1 MELALPL
8 IALGAT
14 YVISKQNNDNTKSV
28 PLSNS
33 AALFTQS
40 QAQSQKE
47 GFAGLNSSINNT
59 LTNAYTAPQNYPT
72 TTQEQLRNNV
82 NRYTPP
88 HEATESYLDQ
98 NAFTSSER
106 GGHNVGQNINPIYSM
121 SGELITKDNF
131 THNNM
136 VPFTSA
142 RESHQNDP
150 NKNVLDNMIGSKT
163 HSNRKNEQAPLFK
176 NEDNMNWINGT
187 PNQTDFMRSRVNN
200 GMSQNNTL
208 PFEQEKVAPG
218 LGLGY
223 GTEGS
228 TNGFNSGMESRDLY
242 SQQTVDDLRIATNPK
257 QVYDISTFEGPAL
270 STIKATATIE
280 TQGKIEKR
288 QPDTMYENNP
298 NKWLTTTG
306 ASKGNTLRS
315 INDAGIIRRC
325 DGPVNYTG
333 PSVNTEKQAGQAPR
347 TYEQSR
353 RQDVQASSKPTSN
366 TIGNASVDSQ
376 IALQSQV
383 PAYLP
388 NNRSINCEKTPRQV
402 GIINGIFNAAM
413 APIMD
418 VIRPTRKDETIES
431 TRTNGGIKST
441 INGSYTQNPEDR
453 PSTTMKETTLYTPTL
468 TVNYTQREGGYVAN
482 AIAPSQTKRDSTLH
496 DYIGPSGG
504 PSTNTQGTSYASAYA
519 QTNNAI
525 KSSTVSSRDP
535 NGGTQIFNPTTNV
548 SSMKCDT
555 NRFDGRMNPLTG
567 VNTSIPSRKTFG
579 EVNAQTKPIASTA
592 DRNESAMLDAFRNNP
607 FTHATF

>member
-1 MELALPL
+1 MEIALPL

-14 YVISKQNNDNTKSV
+14 YVISKQNNDNAPSV

-33 AALFTQS
+33 AALFAQS
-40 QAQSQKE
+40 QTHPQKE
-47 GFAGLNSSINNT
+47 GFSGLDSSINNT
-59 LTNAYTAPQNYPT
+59 LTNTYTDPQNYPT
-72 TTQEQLRNNV
+72 TNQTQLRNNV
-82 NRYTPP
+82 NIYNKP
-88 HEATESYLDQ
+88 HEATELYLDQ

-106 GGHNVGQNINPIYSM
+106 GGHSVGHNINPVYSI

-142 RESHQNDP
+142 RESHQSNTHG
-150 NKNVLDNMIGSKT
+150 NVLDHMIGSKT

-176 NEDNMNWINGT
+176 NEENMHWINGT

-208 PFEQEKVAPG
+208 PFEPEKVAPG

-228 TNGFNSGMESRDLY
+228 TKGFNSGMESRDIY
-242 SQQTVDDLRIATNPK
+242 SQQTVDDLRITTNPK
-257 QVYDISTFEGPAL
+257 QVYDISTFEGPAI
-270 STIKATATIE
+270 STIKATSTVE

-288 QPDTMYENNP
+288 QPDTMYENTP

-306 ASKGNTLRS
+306 ASKGNTVRS

-325 DGPVNYTG
+325 DGPINYTG
-333 PSVNTEKQAGQAPR
+333 PSINTEKHAGQAPR

-353 RQDVQASSKPTSN
+353 RHDVQASSTPMSN
-366 TIGNASVDSQ
+366 KIGNASVDSQ
-376 IALQSQV
+376 IALQAQV
-383 PAYLP
+383 PASLH
-388 NNRSINCEKTPRQV
+388 NNRSINCEKIPRQV

-418 VIRPTRKDETIES
+418 VIRPTRKDEIVES
-431 TRTNGGIKST
+431 TRTNGGIKSA
-441 INGSYTQNPEDR
+441 INKSYNQNPEDR

-482 AIAPSQTKRDSTLH
+482 AMAPSQTQRDSTLH
-496 DYIGPSGG
+496 DYIGATGG
-504 PSTNTQGTSYASAYA
+504 PGTNAQSTSYGSAYA
-519 QTNNAI
+519 QTNNAL
-525 KSSTVSSRDP
+525 KSSTVSSRSP

-548 SSMKCDT
+548 ASMKCDT
-555 NRFDGRMNPLTG
+555 TRFDGRMNPLTG
-567 VNTSIPSRKTFG
+567 VNTAIPSRKTFG
-579 EVNAQTKPIASTA
+579 EVNAQTKPVASTA

-607 FTHATF
+607 FTHTTF